1 MKSIQN
7 INTTIVRFNTN
18 RKNIIMLNDE
28 LIDDIGDS
36 IEIINWRLS
45 EDDNREFLESLGFN
59 IMKDDKMEMM
69 NILHNGGLL

>member
-18 RKNIIMLNDE
+18 RKKIIMLNDE